1 MILSD
6 KDPDEIITVT
16 FDFSDV
22 AQSLSSPVVE
32 VTALSGVADADPSAI
47 LADDPLVSGITV
59 MQRVSGGQAGTLYQ
73 LRCTAIDADGEKYV
87 LTAALPVRT
96 ARPM

>member
-6 KDPDEIITVT
+6 KDPSEIITVT
-16 FDFSDV
+16 FDFSEV
-22 AQSLSSPVVE
+22 ADALNSPAVV
-32 VTALSGVADADPSAI
+32 VSVLSGVADENPSDI
-47 LADDPLVSGITV
+47 LAGAPSVSGIMV
-59 MQRVSGGQAGTLYQ
+59 MQMITGGQAGTLYQ